1 MSTCYSIETTKQL
14 PFSQQSAPKLS
25 QPLHPC
31 TLAPLPHIEIQFS
44 VKPEFLIQFNN
55 ATSYYAI
62 MPFMTVAT
70 DKVPPQ
76 FITDSNGERIAVILP
91 IELYEQIKPMLDAE
105 LDDEGEIRPEVRR
118 RLMQQLQAVEDGER
132 GIPLHEVVTTVGL
145 S

>member
-1 MSTCYSIETTKQL
+1 MR
-14 PFSQQSAPKLS
+14 
-25 QPLHPC
+25 
-31 TLAPLPHIEIQFS
+31 
-44 VKPEFLIQFNN
+44 
-55 ATSYYAI
+55 
-62 MPFMTVAT
+62 FMTVVT
-70 DKVPPQ
+70 DKLPPQ